1 LDYATAVITLKEFL
15 GQLLQTGVQIRFAR
29 VKNHV
34 MEVMVSGRLKDTVPE
49 EHFYTTVQQA
59 VDAFLAEQ
67 EVDKRIEPDSQLAP
81 SINYMN
87 LQAAA

>member
-1 LDYATAVITLKEFL
+1 MGYATAVITLKEFL
-15 GQLLQTGVQIRFAR
+15 GQLLQIGVQIRFAR
-29 VKNHV
+29 VKNHM
-34 MEVMVSGRLKDTVPE
+34 MEVMVSGGLKDTVPE

>member
-1 LDYATAVITLKEFL
+1 MDYATAVITLKEFL
-15 GQLLQTGVQIRFAR
+15 GQLLQTRLQIRFAR
-29 VKNHV
+29 VKNHM
-34 MEVMVSGRLKDTVPE
+34 MEVMVSGGLKDTVPE
-49 EHFYTTVQQA
+49 EHFHTTVQQA